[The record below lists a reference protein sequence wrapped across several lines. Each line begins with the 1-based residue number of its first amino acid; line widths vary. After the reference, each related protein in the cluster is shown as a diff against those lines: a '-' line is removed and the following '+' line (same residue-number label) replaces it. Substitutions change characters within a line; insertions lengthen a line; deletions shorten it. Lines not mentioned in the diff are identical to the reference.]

1 MEEILRYK
9 NNPEILVLT
18 VFGEKIHSHRVT
30 ILS

>member
-9 NNPEILVLT
+9 NNPEILVT